1 MSVRPGSTI
10 SVTIPDGI
18 RAAAARTPRK
28 TALVEGSRS
37 LTYARLIERIDRVS
51 NLAVHLGLA
60 RGERAAVLM
69 ANRLEYVELVLGLSS
84 AGVSAVTI
92 GPASSAAELA
102 FILED
107 ATPRVLFVSPELAER
122 ARESGLAGIER
133 LIVIDDDYEELLS
146 RAASSICP
154 VVTDAEDVFMIT
166 YTSGAT
172 GTPKGVMLS
181 HRARVNSFHAM
192 SSEHQ
197 CYSSSDISLAT
208 TPMFHGAGFMMAAAP
223 IFFGGACEI
232 LPRFDIEDLMR
243 AFDRTR
249 ATSVYMVP
257 SHFSALFAS
266 GIPRGRYDTEAL
278 KAIISGTAPLAQA
291 TKEQIIDFF
300 GPGKLFERY
309 GSTEASI
316 VSTLRPEDQLR
327 KIKCVGQPFPM
338 TQVRILD
345 AEGNDVPAGT
355 PGELYST
362 SPMMYSGYWN
372 RPGLAEKSAR
382 GDWITAGDVA
392 MLDEDGFLYLVDR
405 KSEMIISGGE
415 NIYPREIEEVLLAH
429 PAVAECGVTGLPH
442 DYWGEAVTAFVVL
455 RKGHE
460 VSEAQLQEHAA
471 RTLAR
476 FKVPKSIHFLPD
488 LPRNSMGKVLR
499 RALRD
504 GSWTSKP
511 Q

>member
-1 MSVRPGSTI
+1 MSVRLGSTI
-10 SVTIPDGI
+10 SVTIPDGV
-18 RAAAARTPRK
+18 RAAAARTPHK
-28 TALVEGSRS
+28 VALVEGSRN

-51 NLAVHLGLA
+51 NLAIHFGLGH
-60 RGERAAVLM
+60 GDRAAVLM
-69 ANRLEYVELVLGLSS
+69 ANRLEYIELVLGLAS

-92 GPASSAAELA
+92 GPASSAAELS

-107 ATPRVLFVSPELAER
+107 ATPRVLFVSPELEER
-122 ARESGLAGIER
+122 ARESGLASVEKLVVMGEE
-133 LIVIDDDYEELLS
+133 YEDLL
-146 RAASSICP
+146 AQASSGMCSVP
-154 VVTDAEDVFMIT
+154 TDAEDIFMIT

-181 HRARVNSFHAM
+181 HRGRVNSFHAM
-192 SSEHQ
+192 SSAHQ
-197 CYSSSDISLAT
+197 CYSPSDVSLAT

-223 IFFGGACEI
+223 IFFGGTCEI
-232 LPRFDIEDLMR
+232 LPRFDITDLMQ

-257 SHFSALFAS
+257 SHFSSLFAS
-266 GIPRGRYDTEAL
+266 GIARDRYDTSAM

-327 KIKCVGQPFPM
+327 KIRCVGQPFAM
-338 TQVRILD
+338 TQIRILD
-345 AEGNDVPAGT
+345 QQGNDVPAGT
-355 PGELYST
+355 AGELYST

-382 GDWITAGDVA
+382 GEWITAGDIA
-392 MLDEDGFLYLVDR
+392 MQDEDGYLYLVDR

-415 NIYPREIEEVLLAH
+415 NIYPREIEEVLLTH
-429 PAVAECGVTGLPH
+429 PAVAECGVTGIAH

-455 RKGHE
+455 RKDHN
-460 VSEAQLQEHAA
+460 VSEQELRDHTA

-476 FKVPKSIHFLPD
+476 FKIPKSVHFLPS
-488 LPRNSMGKVLR
+488 LPRNSMGKILR

-504 GSWTSKP
+504 GDWTPTP

>member
-1 MSVRPGSTI
+1 MFVRPGANL

-18 RAAAARTPRK
+18 RAAASRTPGK
-28 TALVEGSRS
+28 IALVERDRQLSYAS
-37 LTYARLIERIDRVS
+37 LIGRIDRVS
-51 NLAVHLGLA
+51 NLAVHFGLA
-60 RGERAAVLM
+60 HGERAAVLM

-92 GPASSAAELA
+92 GPASSAAEIA
-102 FILED
+102 FILND
-107 ATPRVLFVSPELAER
+107 CTPRLLFVSPELEER
-122 ARESGLAGIER
+122 ARESGLDGVER
-133 LIVIDDDYEELLS
+133 LIVMGEDYEALLAE
-146 RAASSICP
+146 AAARPCP
-154 VVTDAEDVFMIT
+154 VATDAEDIFMIT

-192 SSEHQ
+192 ASGHS
-197 CYSSSDISLAT
+197 CYSPHDLALAT

-223 IFFGGACEI
+223 LFFGGACEI
-232 LPRFDIEDLMR
+232 IPRFDIEELMR
-243 AFDRTR
+243 AFDRTG
-249 ATSVYMVP
+249 ASSVYMVP
-257 SHFSALFAS
+257 SHFSALFAAD
-266 GIPRGRYDTEAL
+266 IPRDRYDTSAL

-291 TKEQIIDFF
+291 TKEQIIDYF

-338 TQVRILD
+338 THVRILD
-345 AEGNDVPAGT
+345 PEGNEVPAGT

-382 GDWITAGDVA
+382 GDWITAGDIA
-392 MLDEDGFLYLVDR
+392 MLDEEGYLYLIDR

-429 PAVAECGVTGLPH
+429 PAVAECGVTGVPH

-455 RKGHE
+455 RAGRT
-460 VSEAQLQEHAA
+460 VSSEELQRHLGL
-471 RTLAR
+471 TLAR
-476 FKVPKSIHFLPD
+476 FKLPKAIHFVPD

-499 RALRD
+499 RTLRD
-504 GSWTSKP
+504 GSWTP
-511 Q
+511 GTP

>member
-1 MSVRPGSTI
+1 MFVRPGANL

-18 RAAAARTPRK
+18 RAAAARTPGK
-28 TALVEGSRS
+28 IALVERDRQ
-37 LTYARLIERIDRVS
+37 LTYSRLIERLDRVS
-51 NLAVHLGLA
+51 NLATHFGLG
-60 RGERAAVLM
+60 RGDRAAVLM

-92 GPASSAAELA
+92 GPASSAAEIA

-107 ATPRVLFVSPELAER
+107 CTPRLLFVSPELAER
-122 ARESGLAGIER
+122 ARASGLAGIEK
-133 LIVIDDDYEELLS
+133 LIVMGDAYDDLLGE
-146 RAASSICP
+146 ASPRPSEVP
-154 VVTDAEDVFMIT
+154 TDAEDVFMIT

-192 SSEHQ
+192 ASGHS
-197 CYSSSDISLAT
+197 CYSPHDVALAT

-223 IFFGGACEI
+223 LFFGGACEI
-232 LPRFDIEDLMR
+232 LPRFDIEELMR
-243 AFDRTR
+243 AFERTR
-249 ATSVYMVP
+249 ANSVYMVP
-257 SHFSALFAS
+257 SHFSALFAA
-266 GIPRGRYDTEAL
+266 GIPPDRYDTSAL

-291 TKEQIIDFF
+291 SKERIIDYF

-327 KIKCVGQPFPM
+327 KIKCVGQAFPM
-338 TQVRILD
+338 TQIRVLD
-345 AEGNDVPAGT
+345 PDGNDVPPGT

-372 RPGLAEKSAR
+372 RPGLAAKSAR
-382 GDWITAGDVA
+382 GDWITAGDIA
-392 MLDEDGFLYLVDR
+392 TLDDEGFVYLIDR

-429 PAVAECGVTGLPH
+429 PAVAECGVTGVPH

-455 RKGHE
+455 RAGHNAT
-460 VSEAQLQEHAA
+460 SDDLMRHMGQ
-471 RTLAR
+471 TLAR
-476 FKVPKSIHFLPD
+476 FKLPKAIHFVPN

-504 GSWTSKP
+504 GSWTP
-511 Q
+511 GAP